1 MHKSFNNYTGPFL
14 KDYTFYCGGVP
25 CNSSDLSIGTKTVI
39 EFVKGS
45 IVQSMF
51 FLKLMDECSLI
62 QRVFYT
68 LKDQRIYN

>member
-25 CNSSDLSIGTKTVI
+25 CTSFDLNISTKMVI

-51 FLKLMDECSLI
+51 FFNKADGWILI
-62 QRVFYT
+62 NTVGVLHT
-68 LKDQRIYN
+68 